1 MKGISINEHKLHKEA
16 MPLEPY
22 KKGVV
27 SHLKYPK
34 HRIHHEL
41 AGEKLHLGLP
51 CFLALEMYRTG
62 ILPQDKERS
71 VAIKI
76 SGRHVGEYKV
86 IDVRY
91 PNDMSYICATIRIEF
106 LRVRE
111 QNT

>member
-1 MKGISINEHKLHKEA
+1 MKGISINEHKLHEVE

-27 SHLKYPK
+27 SHLRYPK

-41 AGEKLHLGLP
+41 VGEKLHLNLP

-62 ILPQDKERS
+62 ILPQNNERF
-71 VAIKI
+71 VTVRI
-76 SGRHVGEYKV
+76 SGKHVGKYRV

-91 PNDMSYICATIRIEF
+91 PNSMSYNSETIQIEF

-111 QNT
+111 RNT

>member
-1 MKGISINEHKLHKEA
+1 MKGISINEHKLHEVA

-22 KKGVV
+22 QRGVV

-41 AGEKLHLGLP
+41 VGDKLRLSLP

-71 VAIKI
+71 VVIKI
-76 SGRHVGEYKV
+76 SGRHVGEYKA

-91 PNDMSYICATIRIEF
+91 PNDMSYDSETIRIEF

-111 QNT
+111 RNT